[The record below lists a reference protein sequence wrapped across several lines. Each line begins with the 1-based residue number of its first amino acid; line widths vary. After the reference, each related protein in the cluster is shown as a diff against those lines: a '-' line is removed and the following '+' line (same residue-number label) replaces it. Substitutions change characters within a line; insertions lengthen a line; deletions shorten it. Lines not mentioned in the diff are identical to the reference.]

1 MSSQRQFLRQ
11 RKSSSIAARNW
22 RETKGTGIPDVSYP
36 IVQSIDL
43 GHCLRY
49 TTDMNARIDKI
60 VAEALGLPAPL
71 RAFIAAKLLESLDVD
86 GDQELSPEWKEE
98 IRKRCKEIDE
108 GAVHLVEADDAFAK
122 AYSKLS

>member
-1 MSSQRQFLRQ
+1 MTFRFRSALRLTYLVTP
-11 RKSSSIAARNW
+11 RTLRI
-22 RETKGTGIPDVSYP
+22 DVE
-36 IVQSIDL
+36 Q
-43 GHCLRY
+43 HFRY
-49 TTDMNARIDKI
+49 TTVMSERIDKI